1 MSKRLTYKQRRF
13 VDCYAGNGVEAARKA
28 GYQGNA
34 NTLHVVA
41 AENLRK
47 PTILAAIEARQEDER
62 QPDIMDRQARQ
73 RLWSRMA
80 RDESL
85 SVSDRL
91 RASELLGKSEA
102 DFTDKRI
109 VDQTHGGMT
118 QAERD
123 ALAESILA
131 EVARGQQRARGTK
144 LDG

>member
-28 GYQGNA
+28 GYRGNA

-47 PTILAAIEARQEDER
+47 PTILAAIEARQTVER

-80 RDESL
+80 QDESL

-109 VDQTHGGMT
+109 VDQTNRPT
-118 QAERD
+118 FTTEERD
-123 ALAESILA
+123 RIVEAALEQELW
-131 EVARGQQRARGTK
+131 ARGVK